1 VTVSTTTATNV
12 FPTIDLVSPGQVDI
26 AYYGTTSAGDPN
38 DVSGTWS
45 VYLAKSTN
53 ALTAAPSFSP
63 QLVVP
68 GIHTGPIESS
78 NESSDRSLLDF
89 FQLAVDPAGK
99 ANIVYTAGQEGPPD
113 PTTGLPTSNTNLY
126 FVKEQ

>member
-1 VTVSTTTATNV
+1 M
-12 FPTIDLVSPGQVDI
+12 
-26 AYYGTTSAGDPN
+26 
-38 DVSGTWS
+38 
-45 VYLAKSTN
+45 
-53 ALTAAPSFSP
+53 
-63 QLVVP
+63 P

-113 PTTGLPTSNTNLY
+113 PTTSLATSNTYLY